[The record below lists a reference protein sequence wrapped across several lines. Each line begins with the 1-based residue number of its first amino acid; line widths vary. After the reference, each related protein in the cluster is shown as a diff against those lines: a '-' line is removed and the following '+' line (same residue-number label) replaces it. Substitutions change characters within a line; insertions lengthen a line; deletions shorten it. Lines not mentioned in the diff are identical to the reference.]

1 MTNKHIT
8 AACLASLFAA
18 TPALAL
24 TEVVGTPDVTFV
36 SSNPS
41 AGLYEIFL
49 NDPDAPSLTRDFSG
63 LGSEPVRVTWQA
75 PAGQFFEVTAP
86 AGFDFVSLKFDVFS
100 EGDILGD
107 PLAFFAVQGI
117 EVAGAAGDPLPTPSV
132 TSLLGGLDTTSPA
145 LLASVDF
152 DLNPGETY
160 RFESLTL
167 LATLPASYDQNFN
180 DIGFSRFG
188 FFGTAS
194 DPSATLPDPGQWI
207 AVIPEPTS
215 LALLALGGLL
225 VARRRRG

>member
-1 MTNKHIT
+1 MTRLT
-8 AACLASLFAA
+8 CLTVASFFAS

-24 TEVVGTPDVTFV
+24 TEIVGTPDVTFV

-41 AGLYEIFL
+41 AGLYEVFL
-49 NDPDAPSLTRDFSG
+49 NDADAPSLTRDFSA

-75 PAGQFFEVTAP
+75 SAGQFFEVTAP
-86 AGFDFVSLKFDVFS
+86 TGFDFVSLKFDVFS

-132 TSLLGGLDTTSPA
+132 TSLLGGLDPSSPA

-152 DLNPGETY
+152 DLTPGETY

-167 LATLPASYDQNFN
+167 LATVPASFDQNFN
-180 DIGFSRFG
+180 DIGFIRFG

-194 DPSATLPDPGQWI
+194 DPSAALPDPGQWI
-207 AVIPEPTS
+207 AVVPEPATV
-215 LALLALGGLL
+215 ALLGLGGAALL
-225 VARRRRG
+225 GRRR